1 MGKFKDFIMGPF
13 EDWKENPILSPTG
26 GFQSKAVYNPSVIEQ
41 GGEFLMFYRAEAED
55 GLTGRIAFSKS
66 SDPLHFDAAPEP
78 ILVPD
83 QDYDR
88 GGCEDPR
95 VVRFEDTYF
104 LFYVGNS
111 GHYHIS
117 NICLAIS
124 KNLSDWEKIGRLLE
138 ARKDSWCSRQ
148 AGLRCYMER
157 KGVNHAQ
164 KVSQ

>member
-41 GGEFLMFYRAEAED
+41 GGEFLMFYRAE
-55 GLTGRIAFSKS
+55 
-66 SDPLHFDAAPEP
+66 EP

-138 ARKDSWCSRQ
+138 VRKDSWCSRQ